1 MPLQFT
7 ADLVVESADGL
18 VGRVTGEGSTLR
30 VTTDD
35 PARFVDELRA
45 TWPADVR
52 GVGRVG
58 DFLAGEG
65 VSVTISGPRGDV
77 LTLGAEASSLVG
89 RLTTGTRRVAPGRP
103 LTVAPLVRGQVRDM
117 LWGLPA
123 SPRARV
129 TVGLVLATLAVCSL
143 LRRRRR
149 S

>member
-1 MPLQFT
+1 MPLEFT
-7 ADLVVESADGL
+7 SDLVVESADGL

-35 PARFVDELRA
+35 PGRFVDELRA
-45 TWPADVR
+45 AGPTDVR
-52 GVGRVG
+52 GVGRAA

-77 LTLGAEASSLVG
+77 LTLGADASSLLG

-103 LTVAPLVRGQVRDM
+103 LAVAPLVRGQVRDT
-117 LWGLPA
+117 LRGLSA
-123 SPRARV
+123 SSAARLA
-129 TVGLVLATLAVCSL
+129 VGLLVAGLVARRL
-143 LRRRRR
+143 LRRA